1 MKPESLSPFANGKAE
16 PEKSFRIAPQVV
28 GGLTLALGLVVGF
41 GGWAAVARLEG
52 AIIAPGAVKVDQNV
66 KEVQHRDGG
75 IVKSITVRAG
85 DSVREGQVLV
95 TLDEVQTKAEL
106 QIVRAQ
112 LAESLGRQARLIAE
126 RDNLETITFPADLVD
141 LSASADLVMTGERRL
156 FEGNRQTRGSQKAQL
171 ELGIAQIGQE
181 INGSEARRTALVD
194 EIKLV
199 ETEREKVHD
208 LFRRALISHDRVY
221 AVNREVV
228 RLQGTVGEIEAGI
241 ARAKTRISEA
251 KLQIIAIDQNARTDA
266 QRELRAIEA
275 KISELAERMMAI
287 QDRLSRMDI
296 RAPISGTIN
305 EVNIHTVGGVI
316 TPAAKIMTIVPEGGE
331 MRVEIKIAPTDINQV
346 AIGQPARLRFTSFQ
360 HNTTPE
366 LQGKLRTVSA
376 ATMRD
381 PQNGM
386 SYYTGEVEL
395 TSDPAVLG
403 RPLVPGMP
411 VEVFVSTQERT
422 ALSYM
427 IKPVLD
433 QFNRAFRER

>member
-1 MKPESLSPFANGKAE
+1 MKPEAISPFARGKAE
-16 PEKSFRIAPQVV
+16 TERTFGIAPQVI
-28 GGLTLALGLVVGF
+28 GGITLALGLVVGF

-52 AIIAPGAVKVDQNV
+52 AIIAPGSVKVDQNV
-66 KEVQHRDGG
+66 KEIQHRDGG
-75 IVKSITVRAG
+75 IVKSIAVRPG
-85 DSVREGQVLV
+85 DAVREGQVLV
-95 TLDEVQTKAEL
+95 TLDEVQTRAEL

-112 LAESLGRQARLIAE
+112 LAESLGRQSRLLAE
-126 RDNLETITFPADLVD
+126 RDNHETITFPDALVD
-141 LSASADLVMTGERRL
+141 LSHSADAVMTGERRL
-156 FEGNRQTRGSQKAQL
+156 FEGNRETRNSQKAQL

-181 INGSEARRTALVD
+181 IAGSESRRVALVD

-228 RLQGTVGEIEAGI
+228 RLQGTAGEIEAGI
-241 ARAKTRISEA
+241 ARAKTRINEA
-251 KLQIIAIDQNARTDA
+251 KLQIIAIDHNARTDA
-266 QRELRAIEA
+266 QRELRAIDA
-275 KISELAERMMAI
+275 KIAELAERLLAI
-287 QDRLSRMDI
+287 QDRLSRMEI
-296 RAPISGTIN
+296 RAPIAGTIN
-305 EVNIHTVGGVI
+305 ELNIHTVGGVI
-316 TPAAKIMTIVPEGGE
+316 TSAAKIMTIVPEGGE
-331 MRVEIKIAPTDINQV
+331 MRVEIRIAPNDINQV

-366 LQGKLRTVSA
+366 LQGKLINVSA
-376 ATMRD
+376 STLRD

-386 SYYTGEVEL
+386 TYYTGEVQL
-395 TSDPAVLG
+395 TSDPNLLG
-403 RPLVPGMP
+403 RPLQPGMP

-427 IKPVLD
+427 VKPVMD